1 MMRTL
6 PMLSFV
12 ISASF
17 ASACG
22 GSTDGDLSGGSA
34 GAGARAGGGGAG
46 AGGAGAGGSGAGG
59 GQSCDAYKDAKPGA
73 EVTVQFQHSGS
84 GGAIYILPKVFD
96 CGEKVLFRL
105 SNSKGTE
112 LLLEPSD
119 CGVTCEQLQT
129 NPGGCGASCQTPR
142 VLRVANG
149 SSYDYKWS
157 GATYDQVDM
166 PSQCFLDPLGG
177 KASCRRRTT
186 PAPGTYTI
194 AAEAAGECIDCVCD
208 FPNGSGFCTSYT
220 HLPVL
225 KNASASI
232 SFPSDSFVTVSF

>member
-1 MMRTL
+1 MTHTRSS
-6 PMLSFV
+6 LSFV
-12 ISASF
+12 ISAFF

-22 GSTDGDLSGGSA
+22 GSTDVDTSGGAAGTGTAAAGGSA
-34 GAGARAGGGGAG
+34 AT
-46 AGGAGAGGSGAGG
+46 GGSGAGG
-59 GQSCDAYKDAKPGA
+59 GQGCDAYKDAKPGA
-73 EVTVQFQHSGS
+73 EITVQFQHSGS

-96 CGEKVLFRL
+96 CGEEVLFRL

-129 NPGGCGASCQTPR
+129 SPGGCGAACQAPK

-149 SSYDYKWS
+149 SSYDYKWP
-157 GATYDQVDM
+157 GATYDQVEM
-166 PSQCFLDPLGG
+166 PSQCFLDPSGG
-177 KASCRRRTT
+177 NASCRRRAT

-194 AAEAAGECIDCVCD
+194 AAEAAGECVDCVCD
-208 FPNGSGFCTSYT
+208 FPNASGFCNSYT

-225 KNASASI
+225 KNASTTI
-232 SFPSDSFVTVSF
+232 SFPWDTSVKVNFD